1 LSELNLASLKDA
13 ILQMKDVEEVKK
25 CVNDELKSGLEP
37 IKIVNELTETLL
49 KVGEKYENGEYFL
62 SELMMAG
69 ILATEVINLLEP
81 YLAND
86 QESETKMKIVIGTVK
101 GDIHDIGKNIVIMML
116 RAVGFKVLDLGVD
129 VSVENFMNSIRNER
143 PKVLGMSALLTSTI
157 NEMKNVIDALKNE
170 GLRESIKI
178 IIGGRPVSEEFAQEI
193 GADGY
198 GRDSVDAIKIVK
210 NFIG

>member
-1 LSELNLASLKDA
+1 MANLKDV
-13 ILQMKDVEEVKK
+13 ILQMKDVQEVKK

-37 IKIVNELTETLL
+37 IEIVNELAEALL

-69 ILATEVINLLEP
+69 ILATEVINLLDP
-81 YLAND
+81 YLTKD
-86 QESETKMKIVIGTVK
+86 QESETKIKIVIGTVK

-116 RAVGFKVLDLGVD
+116 RAVGFQVLDLGVD
-129 VSVENFMNSIRNER
+129 VSAEKFMDSIRNEQ

-157 NEMKNVIDALKNE
+157 NEMKNVIDVIKNE
-170 GLRESIKI
+170 GLRESVKI

-198 GRDSVDAIKIVK
+198 GRDSVDAIKVVK
-210 NFIG
+210 DFIS

>member
-1 LSELNLASLKDA
+1 MANIKDA

-37 IKIVNELTETLL
+37 IKIVNELAETLL

-81 YLAND
+81 YLVKD

-116 RAVGFKVLDLGVD
+116 RAVGFQVLDLGVD
-129 VSVENFMNSIRNER
+129 VSVEKFMDSIRNER

-157 NEMKNVIDALKNE
+157 NEMKNVIDGLKNE

-198 GRDSVDAIKIVK
+198 GRDSVDAIKLVK
-210 NFIG
+210 NFVG

>member
-1 LSELNLASLKDA
+1 LSEQNLASIKDA

-37 IKIVNELTETLL
+37 IKIVNELAETLL

-81 YLAND
+81 YLAKD

-116 RAVGFKVLDLGVD
+116 RAVGFQVLDLGVD
-129 VSVENFMNSIRNER
+129 VSVEKFMDSIRNER

-157 NEMKNVIDALKNE
+157 NEMKIVIDALENE
-170 GLRESIKI
+170 GLRESVKI

-198 GRDSVDAIKIVK
+198 GRDSVDAIKVVK
-210 NFIG
+210 KFVD